1 MNQNSPTQRLASFA
15 ANLRYCDIPQTV
27 IDHMKLCLLDTIGC
41 GLFGSTLPW
50 GKILAKFAKDLGGRR
65 ESTLL
70 GMGYKVS
77 APNAALANG
86 TMIHGFELDDIHRLS
101 IIHPGSVTLPAAL
114 AVGESRRECTGKE
127 FLTAMVAGYETGLRV
142 GMCVGASHLH
152 KGYHPTGTHGTFAAA
167 AAAGKL
173 LGLDEEKMTH
183 ALGIAGTQAAGLMA
197 AQYAAM
203 VKRMHAGRASQSGVY
218 GALLADR
225 GLTGITDILEAGYG
239 GYFKVMGES
248 SDPDRLTRGLGKDY
262 EVMNVGFKAFSC
274 CGSNFT
280 SLEALSRI
288 MKDQGLQARDI
299 KKVTIRSTT
308 VTKLH
313 VGWDYKP
320 EGMTAAQM
328 NLPYCLSV
336 MALEGETFVD
346 QFTEKKIRDPRILDF
361 IKKVEVVPD
370 PELDRFGQEYRHAIV
385 CLVETTGGKSFERR
399 VEFAKGGP
407 NNPISREE
415 VENKFRKLADKVLS
429 KEKVKDL
436 YVMIQNLEKI
446 SSLSELSQCLVPS

>member
-1 MNQNSPTQRLASFA
+1 
-15 ANLRYCDIPQTV
+15 
-27 IDHMKLCLLDTIGC
+27 MKLCLIDTIGC

-50 GKILAKFAKDLGGRR
+50 GKILGKFAKDLGGKK

-70 GMGYKVS
+70 GMKYKAS

-114 AVGESRRECTGKE
+114 AIGESRKECTGEK
-127 FLTAMVAGYETGLRV
+127 FLTPMVAGYEAGIRV

-173 LGLDEEKMTH
+173 LGLDEGKMIH
-183 ALGIAGTQAAGLMA
+183 SLGIAGTQAAGLMA

-225 GLTGITDILEAGYG
+225 GLTGITDILEADYG
-239 GYFKVMGES
+239 GYCKVMGES
-248 SDPDRLTRGLGKDY
+248 RELDQLTRGLGKDY
-262 EVMNVGFKAFSC
+262 EVLNVGFKAFSC

-280 SLEALSRI
+280 SLEALSRV
-288 MKDQGLQARDI
+288 MEDEKLQAQEI
-299 KKVTIRSTT
+299 KKITIRSTT

-313 VGWDYKP
+313 VGWDYRP

-346 QFTEKKIRDPRILDF
+346 QFTEEKIRDPRILEF

-370 PELDRFGQEYRHAIV
+370 PELDRLGQEYRHAIV
-385 CLVETTGGKSFERR
+385 CQVETMGGKSFERR

-407 NNPISREE
+407 NSPISREE
-415 VENKFRKLADKVLS
+415 VENKFRKLAGKVLS
-429 KEKVKDL
+429 EEKVRDL
-436 YVMIQNLEKI
+436 YLTIQNLDKV
-446 SSLSELSQCLVPS
+446 SSLSELSQCLVP

>member
-1 MNQNSPTQRLASFA
+1 MNTNSPTQKLANFV
-15 ANLRYCDIPQTV
+15 ANLIFTDIPKTV
-27 IDHMKLCLLDTIGC
+27 VDHMKLCLLDTIGC

-70 GMGYKVS
+70 GMGYKAS

-101 IIHPGSVTLPAAL
+101 IIHPGSVTFPAAL
-114 AVGESRRECTGKE
+114 AIGESRKKCTGKE
-127 FLTAMVAGYETGLRV
+127 FLTAMVAGYEVGLRV

-152 KGYHPTGTHGTFAAA
+152 RGYHPTGTHGTFAAA
-167 AAAGKL
+167 AAAGKI
-173 LGLDEEKMTH
+173 LGLTEEKMVH

-197 AQYAAM
+197 AQYSAM

-225 GLTGITDILEAGYG
+225 GLTGITDILEADYG
-239 GYFKVMGES
+239 GYCNVMGEGK
-248 SDPDRLTRGLGKDY
+248 DLDRMTRGLGENY
-262 EVMNVGFKAFSC
+262 EILNVGFKTFSC

-280 SLEALSRI
+280 SLEALSQI
-288 MKDQGLQARDI
+288 MRDKGLQASEI
-299 KKVTIRSTT
+299 KKITIRSTT

-313 VGWDYKP
+313 VGWEYKP

-328 NLPYCLSV
+328 NLPYCLAV

-346 QFTEKKIRDPRILDF
+346 QFTEEKIRDPKVLEF
-361 IKKVEVVPD
+361 IKRIEVIPD
-370 PELDRFGQEYRHAIV
+370 PELDRMGQDYRHAII
-385 CLVETTGGKSFERR
+385 CKIETVDGRSFERK

-407 NNPISREE
+407 NNPITREE
-415 VENKFRKLADKVLS
+415 VENKFRKLAAKVLS
-429 KEKVKDL
+429 EKKVKTL
-436 YVMIQNLEKI
+436 YQTIQNMEHS
-446 SSLSELSQCLVPS
+446 SSLTKLNQCLVQ

>member
-1 MNQNSPTQRLASFA
+1 MNQNSPTQRLASFVSH
-15 ANLRYCDIPQTV
+15 LKYSDIPRPV
-27 IDHMKLCLLDTIGC
+27 VDHMKLCLLDTIGC

-50 GKILAKFAKDLGGRR
+50 GKILGKFAKDLGGKR

-70 GMGYKVS
+70 GVTYKAS

-114 AVGESRRECTGKE
+114 AVGESRKECTGKE

-167 AAAGKL
+167 AAAGKV
-173 LGLDEEKMTH
+173 LGLDEEKVVH

-225 GLTGITDILEAGYG
+225 GLTGITDILEADYG
-239 GYFKVMGES
+239 GYCNVMGETK
-248 SDPDRLTRGLGKDY
+248 DLDRMTQGLGQNF
-262 EVMNVGFKAFSC
+262 EVLNVGFKAFSC

-288 MKDQGLQARDI
+288 MKDNGLEAPEI
-299 KKVTIRSTT
+299 KKITIRSTT

-313 VGWDYKP
+313 VGWDYRP

-328 NLPYCLSV
+328 NLPYCLAV

-346 QFTEKKIRDPRILDF
+346 QFTEKKIRDPKILDF

-370 PELDRFGQEYRHAIV
+370 PELDRLGQDYRHAII
-385 CLVETTGGKSFERR
+385 CQVETVAGQSYEKR

-407 NNPISREE
+407 NNPITREE
-415 VENKFRKLADKVLS
+415 VENKFRKLAGKVLS
-429 KEKVKDL
+429 EEKVRDL
-436 YVMIQNLEKI
+436 YLTIQNLDKV
-446 SSLSELSQCLVPS
+446 SSLSELSQCLVP

>member
-15 ANLRYCDIPQTV
+15 ANLRYCDIPPTV

-114 AVGESRRECTGKE
+114 AIGETRKKCTGKE
-127 FLTAMVAGYETGLRV
+127 FLTAMVSGYEVGLRV

-152 KGYHPTGTHGTFAAA
+152 RGYHPTGTHGTFAAA

-173 LGLDEEKMTH
+173 LGLDEEKMVH

-218 GALLADR
+218 GALLAKR
-225 GLTGITDILEAGYG
+225 GLTGITDILEADYG
-239 GYFKVMGES
+239 GYCNVMGETR
-248 SDPDRLTRGLGKDY
+248 DLDRMTKGLGQDY
-262 EVMNVGFKAFSC
+262 EVLNVGFKAFSC

-288 MKDQGLQARDI
+288 MKDHGLQASEI
-299 KKVTIRSTT
+299 QKITIRSTT

-336 MALEGETFVD
+336 MAIEGETFVD
-346 QFTEKKIRDPRILDF
+346 QFTEEKIRDPKVLEYIKRI
-361 IKKVEVVPD
+361 EVIPD
-370 PELDRFGQEYRHAIV
+370 PELDRLGQDYRHAIL
-385 CLVETTGGKSFERR
+385 CRVETMDGKSFEGK

-407 NNPISREE
+407 NNSITREE
-415 VENKFRKLADKVLS
+415 VEKKFWKLAVKVLS
-429 KEKVKDL
+429 EEKVKKL
-436 YVMIQNLEKI
+436 YQTIQNLEGL
-446 SSLSELSQCLVPS
+446 SSLNELTQYLVP

>member
-1 MNQNSPTQRLASFA
+1 MNENSPTERLASFVS
-15 ANLRYCDIPQTV
+15 NLKYSDVPKTV
-27 IDHMKLCLLDTIGC
+27 VDHMKLCLLDTIGC

-50 GKILAKFAKDLGGRR
+50 GKILAKFAKDLGGKK

-70 GMGYKVS
+70 GMKYRAS

-114 AVGESRRECTGKE
+114 AIGETRKKCTGKE
-127 FLTAMVAGYETGLRV
+127 FLTAMVSGYEVGLRV

-152 KGYHPTGTHGTFAAA
+152 RGYHPTGTHGTFAAA

-173 LGLDEEKMTH
+173 LGLDEEKMVH

-225 GLTGITDILEAGYG
+225 GLTGITDILEADYG
-239 GYFKVMGES
+239 GYCKVMGES
-248 SDPDRLTRGLGKDY
+248 RDLDQLTRGLGRDY
-262 EVMNVGFKAFSC
+262 EVLNVGFKAFSC

-288 MKDQGLQARDI
+288 MKDEGLQAQEI
-299 KKVTIRSTT
+299 KKITIRSTT

-346 QFTEKKIRDPRILDF
+346 QFTEKKIRDPKILEF
-361 IKKVEVVPD
+361 VKKVEVVPD
-370 PELDRFGQEYRHAIV
+370 PELDRLGQEYRHAIV
-385 CLVETTGGKSFERR
+385 CQVETTGGRSFERR

-407 NNPISREE
+407 NNPISRDE
-415 VENKFRKLADKVLS
+415 VENKFRKLAGKVLS
-429 KEKVKDL
+429 EEKVRDL
-436 YVMIQNLEKI
+436 YVTIQNLDKV

>member
-1 MNQNSPTQRLASFA
+1 MNANSPTQKLAHFV
-15 ANLRYCDIPQTV
+15 ANLTYSDIPKDV
-27 IDHMKLCLLDTIGC
+27 VDHMKLCLLDTIGC

-50 GKILAKFAKDLGGRR
+50 GRILAKFAKDLGGRR

-70 GMGYKVS
+70 GTGYKVA

-101 IIHPGSVTLPAAL
+101 ILHPGSVTLPSAL
-114 AVGESRRECTGKE
+114 AVGESRKECTGKE
-127 FLTAMVAGYETGLRV
+127 FLTAMVAGYEAGLRV

-173 LGLDEEKMTH
+173 RGLNEEKMVH
-183 ALGIAGTQAAGLMA
+183 AFGIAGTQAAGLMA
-197 AQYAAM
+197 AQYSAM

-218 GALLADR
+218 GALLAER
-225 GLTGITDILEAGYG
+225 GLTGITDILEADYG
-239 GYFKVMGES
+239 GYCKVMGEGK
-248 SDPDRLTRGLGKDY
+248 DLDRMTRGLGENY
-262 EVMNVGFKAFSC
+262 EILNVGFKTFSC

-280 SLEALSRI
+280 SVEALSGI
-288 MKDQGLQARDI
+288 MRDQGLQASEI
-299 KKVTIRSTT
+299 KKITIRSTT

-313 VGWDYKP
+313 VGWEYKP

-328 NLPYCLSV
+328 NLPYCLAV

-346 QFTEKKIRDPRILDF
+346 QFTEEKIRDPKVLEF
-361 IKKVEVVPD
+361 IKRIEVVPD
-370 PELDRFGQEYRHAIV
+370 LELDRMGQDYRHAII
-385 CLVETTGGKSFERR
+385 CKVERVDGKFFERK

-407 NNPISREE
+407 NNPITREK
-415 VENKFRKLADKVLS
+415 VEDKFRKLAAKVL
-429 KEKVKDL
+429 KEEKVKDL
-436 YVMIQNLEKI
+436 YVTIKNLDRL
-446 SSLSELSQCLVPS
+446 SSLSDLTHCLVP